1 MQKIWIVLCL
11 FLRLQS
17 LSAQEIWSLE
27 KCVRYAQDNSLSIK
41 QAALSIKN
49 AQLTQQGNEWS
60 RYPSVN
66 ASVGAGMQ
74 LGRSID
80 PTSNS
85 FNSRNFGYNN
95 GNLNF
100 NVPIFNGFRIQN
112 SIKQSQLDVKA
123 AEADAEQAV
132 QNLALNVASAYLQ
145 VLLTEEQLENAKKS
159 IALSQDQLVRL
170 EKLIKVGTQPE
181 NSRFDVQAKIAGDEQ
196 RIVTTKNQVDFSYL
210 NLKQLLLLDM
220 DYDLKLEKPSV
231 VLPSEVTPENLLAKE
246 LYASA
251 ITRLPQARAGD
262 LRLQSAKYGIEIA
275 KAQLLPTLGLGGSMS
290 TNFSSLAQRIKGYQD
305 VTLKQKVEFNGQ
317 NSEIG
322 IVQKQPL
329 LENSPYFDQLNN
341 NFGQGIGL
349 SLNVPIYNN
358 GRGKL
363 AVERANLN
371 IMNQEIA
378 NRRIQEQ
385 LKSDI
390 NRAVADARAA
400 KKQYEAAEKT
410 VAAQKNAFNNT
421 EKRYQIGA
429 MDTFLYTQ
437 AKNNLDVSENNLI
450 AAKYEYLFRLKVIDF
465 YMGKNMTM
473 N

>member
-1 MQKIWIVLCL
+1 MQKIWIVLCCC
-11 FLRLQS
+11 FGLQS
-17 LSAQEIWSLE
+17 LSAQDIWSLE
-27 KCVRYAQDNSLSIK
+27 KCVRYAQDNSLTIK
-41 QAALSIKN
+41 QAALSVKN
-49 AQLTQQGNEWS
+49 AQITQQGNEWS

-85 FNSRNFGYNN
+85 FNSRSFGYNN
-95 GNLNF
+95 GNLSF
-100 NVPIFNGFRIQN
+100 SVPIFNGFRIQN

-132 QNLALNVASAYLQ
+132 QNLALNVAAAYLQ
-145 VLLTEEQLENAKKS
+145 ILLGEEQLQNAQKT
-159 IALSQDQLVRL
+159 IVLSQDQLARL
-170 EKLIKVGTQPE
+170 EKLIKVGAQPE
-181 NSRFDVQAKIAGDEQ
+181 NSRFDIQAKLAGDEQ
-196 RIVTTKNQVDFSYL
+196 RMVATKNQVDLSYL

-231 VLPSEVTPENLLAKE
+231 VLPTDVVPENLLAQA
-246 LYASA
+246 LYSSA

-275 KAQLLPTLGLGGSMS
+275 KAQLLPSVGLGGSMS

-329 LENSPYFDQLNN
+329 LEDSPYFNQLNN
-341 NFGQGIGL
+341 NFGQGIGVN
-349 SLNVPIYNN
+349 LNIPIYNN
-358 GRGKL
+358 GRAKL

-371 IMNQEIA
+371 ILNQEIA
-378 NRRIQEQ
+378 NRRTQEQ

-410 VAAQKNAFNNT
+410 VAAQKNAFGNT

-429 MDTFLYTQ
+429 IDTFLYTQ

-465 YMGKNMTM
+465 YMGKNMTI